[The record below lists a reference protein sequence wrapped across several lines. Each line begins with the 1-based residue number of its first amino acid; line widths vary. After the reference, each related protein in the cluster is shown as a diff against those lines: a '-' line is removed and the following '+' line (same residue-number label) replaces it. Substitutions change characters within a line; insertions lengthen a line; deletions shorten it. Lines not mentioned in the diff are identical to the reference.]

1 MTQNIHFNSP
11 LGLGAMKKVSI
22 IGGGIIG
29 LCSAYYLA
37 KEGYKVVVF
46 DKSDMVDG
54 CSYGNAGMIVPSHII
69 PLAQPGMIAQ
79 GIKWMFDSQSP
90 FYVKPRLSWDLVKW
104 GLQFYKNATK
114 QHVEKAIPALCDL
127 SLLSKELYQ
136 DLSRENDSFFYEEKG
151 LLMLYKT
158 DKIAEEIHHEGKK
171 AQELGLEVDF
181 LSKEEV
187 AILENGTKTDV
198 IGGVHYKSDAHLY
211 PQKFMQFLKNE
222 LKQMGV
228 EIKYGILVKDVI
240 LKSNIIAEIVTD
252 KGNFATDEVV
262 LASGSWS
269 PELAKKLNINIS
281 ILPGKG
287 YSFTLNNQAQ
297 KPSIPAILCE
307 GKVAVTPMNNDIR
320 FGGTMEI
327 TSTKDTK
334 INKNRV
340 QGIVNSI
347 NEFYPDLNI
356 NLPKEEETW
365 YGFRP
370 CTPSGMPI
378 ITKDKNIKN
387 LTIATGHAMMGLSL
401 APATGKIVAELI
413 GGKQTSVSLEMFQ
426 V

>member
-1 MTQNIHFNSP
+1 
-11 LGLGAMKKVSI
+11 MKKVSI

-37 KEGYKVVVF
+37 KEGYEVVVF
-46 DKSDMVDG
+46 DKSDMNDG

-90 FYVKPRLSWDLVKW
+90 FYVKPRLSMDLMKW
-104 GLQFYKNATK
+104 GLQFYKHANLK
-114 QHVEKAIPALCDL
+114 HVEQAMPALCDL

-136 DLSRENDSFFYEEKG
+136 DFARQNNSFFYEEKG

-158 DKIAEEIHHEGKK
+158 DKTAEEIHHEGKL
-171 AQELGLEVDF
+171 AEELGLEVDF

-187 AILENGTKTDV
+187 SKLEKGTATNV
-198 IGGVHYKSDAHLY
+198 IGGVHYKSDAHIY
-211 PQKFMQFLKNE
+211 PQKFMTFIKEQLKILNVKIYPLTTVTDFVLKNNA
-222 LKQMGV
+222 V
-228 EIKYGILVKDVI
+228 
-240 LKSNIIAEIVTD
+240 AEIITD

-262 LASGSWS
+262 LATGSWS
-269 PELAKKLNINIS
+269 PHIAKKLNVNIS

-287 YSFTLNNQAQ
+287 YSFTLKDQSH
-297 KPSIPAILCE
+297 KPTIPSILCE

-327 TSTKDTK
+327 THTNDTK
-334 INKNRV
+334 INQNRL

-347 NEFYPDLNI
+347 NDFYPDLKI
-356 NLPKEEETW
+356 NMPKEEETW
-365 YGFRP
+365 FGFRP

-378 ITKDKNIKN
+378 IARDKKLKN
-387 LTIATGHAMMGLSL
+387 LTLVTGHAMMGLSL
-401 APATGKIVAELI
+401 APATGKIVSEI
-413 GGKQTSVSLEMFQ
+413 ISGKTTSVDMQMFQ
-426 V
+426 L

>member
-1 MTQNIHFNSP
+1 
-11 LGLGAMKKVSI
+11 MKKVSI

-37 KEGYKVVVF
+37 KEGHEVVIF
-46 DKSDMVDG
+46 DKSDMTDG

-90 FYVKPRLSWDLVKW
+90 FYVKPRLSADLMNW
-104 GLQFYKNATK
+104 GLKFYKHANK
-114 QHVEKAIPALCDL
+114 QHVEKAMPALCNL

-136 DLSRENDSFFYEEKG
+136 DFVKENNSFFYENKG

-158 DKIAEEIHHEGKK
+158 DKTAEEIIHEGKV
-171 AQELGLEVDF
+171 AECFGLKVDF
-181 LSKEEV
+181 LSKEDV
-187 AILENGTKTDV
+187 AKLETGTSTNV
-198 IGGVHYKSDAHLY
+198 TGGVHYKSDSHIY
-211 PQKFMQFLKNE
+211 PQKFMQFIKEELTKLNVTIHNKTLVEDFVMKN
-222 LKQMGV
+222 
-228 EIKYGILVKDVI
+228 
-240 LKSNIIAEIVTD
+240 NIVTEIITD
-252 KGNFATDEVV
+252 MGPFTTDEVV

-269 PELAKKLNINIS
+269 PNIAKKLNRAIS

-287 YSFTLNNQAQ
+287 YSFTLNDRNQ
-297 KPSIPAILCE
+297 KPSIPSILCE

-327 TSTKDTK
+327 THTNDTK

-347 NEFYPDLNI
+347 NDFYPDLKI
-356 NLPKEEETW
+356 EMPKEEETW
-365 YGFRP
+365 FGFRP

-378 ITKDKNIKN
+378 ITRDKKIKN
-387 LTIATGHAMMGLSL
+387 LTLATGHSMMGLSL
-401 APATGKIVAELI
+401 APATGKIVSEI
-413 GGKQTSVSLEMFQ
+413 ISGKTTTVNTQMFQ
-426 V
+426 L